1 MSNNKIFISKG
12 SAATQQQRQFIDA
25 ILDIL
30 STVGFSPRIMN
41 ENEWSH
47 EQPLKAIRKII
58 KECNG
63 TVIIAFT
70 RTAFERG
77 IEYKKDREN
86 EIQNISLPTTW
97 NHIEGSL
104 AYAYGMPLFIIAE
117 NGLKSEGLIEKGY
130 DWTVYWSDLN
140 PDIVKSDSFKGF
152 LSSWKSAVEEYAQ
165 NKDSMNKNNFSPEKI
180 TLGYILNSLT
190 IPQIWKLISAIV
202 TTLIA
207 IATIAYKI
215 GGGKFPWD

>member
-12 SAATQQQRQFIDA
+12 SAATQQQIQFIDA